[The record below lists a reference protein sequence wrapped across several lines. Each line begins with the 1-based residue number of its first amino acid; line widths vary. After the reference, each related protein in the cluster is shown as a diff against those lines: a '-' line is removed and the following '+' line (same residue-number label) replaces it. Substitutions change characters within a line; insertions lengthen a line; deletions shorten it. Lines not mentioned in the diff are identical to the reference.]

1 MQTIK
6 TFIKDHPHMWWGLY
20 LPVYLGGFFLIE
32 HLITDNYWA
41 TQTFIDE
48 YIPFC
53 EYFVIPYDSWG
64 FLLLALGLYLI
75 VKDAEGFRRYM
86 WSIMLTFGFATIFCA
101 LVPNGQDLRPAVMEH
116 HNFCTWLLQNTYNLD
131 TNTNVLP
138 SVHVLGVLDA
148 LYAVHRTP
156 GLRRTGWRTFADIW
170 GVIIICS
177 TLFVKQHAFIDVVAA
192 LVVGAI
198 AYVII
203 YTIIGGRRDRRM
215 AHFRRHMGRHHHL
228 LHTLCQAARLH
239 RCGGGPG
246 GGRHRLCHHLYDH
259 RRAAGSPHGGSG
271 KGGPLWRTYRSLRA
285 SAPMR

>member
-1 MQTIK
+1 
-6 TFIKDHPHMWWGLY
+6 MWWGLY

-32 HLITDNYWA
+32 HFITDNYWA

-53 EYFVIPYDSWG
+53 EYFVIPYDSWS

-148 LYAVHRTP
+148 SMPFT
-156 GLRRTGWRTFADIW
+156 
-170 GVIIICS
+170 
-177 TLFVKQHAFIDVVAA
+177 
-192 LVVGAI
+192 
-198 AYVII
+198 
-203 YTIIGGRRDRRM
+203 GRRD
-215 AHFRRHMGRHHHL
+215 
-228 LHTLCQAARLH
+228 
-239 RCGGGPG
+239 CGAPDGA
-246 GGRHRLCHHLYDH
+246 L
-259 RRAAGSPHGGSG
+259 SQ
-271 KGGPLWRTYRSLRA
+271 TYGASSS
-285 SAPMR
+285 SAPHSLSSSTPSSMWWRPWWWAPSPMSSSM

>member
-32 HLITDNYWA
+32 HFITDNYWA
-41 TQTFIDE
+41 TQTFIDD

-156 GLRRTGWRTFADIW
+156 GLR
-170 GVIIICS
+170 
-177 TLFVKQHAFIDVVAA
+177 L
-192 LVVGAI
+192 
-198 AYVII
+198 
-203 YTIIGGRRDRRM
+203 
-215 AHFRRHMGRHHHL
+215 
-228 LHTLCQAARLH
+228 
-239 RCGGGPG
+239 
-246 GGRHRLCHHLYDH
+246 
-259 RRAAGSPHGGSG
+259 
-271 KGGPLWRTYRSLRA
+271 SLIHI
-285 SAPMR
+285 

>member
-32 HLITDNYWA
+32 HFITDNYWA

-53 EYFVIPYDSWG
+53 EYFVIPYDSWS

-170 GVIIICS
+170 GVS
-177 TLFVKQHAFIDVVAA
+177 
-192 LVVGAI
+192 
-198 AYVII
+198 
-203 YTIIGGRRDRRM
+203 
-215 AHFRRHMGRHHHL
+215 HHL

-239 RCGGGPG
+239 RCGGGLG

-271 KGGPLWRTYRSLRA
+271 KGGPLWRTYRSLRV

>member
-32 HLITDNYWA
+32 HFITDNYWA
-41 TQTFIDE
+41 TQTSIDD

-75 VKDAEGFRRYM
+75 VNQHQCAAQRPRAGGAGRPLCRSPDAG
-86 WSIMLTFGFATIFCA
+86 T
-101 LVPNGQDLRPAVMEH
+101 
-116 HNFCTWLLQNTYNLD
+116 
-131 TNTNVLP
+131 
-138 SVHVLGVLDA
+138 
-148 LYAVHRTP
+148 
-156 GLRRTGWRTFADIW
+156 
-170 GVIIICS
+170 
-177 TLFVKQHAFIDVVAA
+177 AA
-192 LVVGAI
+192 H
-198 AYVII
+198 
-203 YTIIGGRRDRRM
+203 RM

-246 GGRHRLCHHLYDH
+246 GGRHRLRHHLHDH

>member
-32 HLITDNYWA
+32 HFITDNYWA

-53 EYFVIPYDSWG
+53 EYCVIPYDSWS

-116 HNFCTWLLQNTYNLD
+116 HNLAAWLVEYTYSID
-131 TNTNVLP
+131 TNTNVFP
-138 SVHVLGVLDA
+138 SVHILGCMA
-148 LYAVHRTP
+148 AVAAVWHTP
-156 GLRRTGWRTFADIW
+156 GLRKPAWRW
-170 GVIIICS
+170 GVTLYAALIMVS
-177 TLFVKQHAFIDVVAA
+177 TMFVKQHAVIDVLAG
-192 LVVGAI
+192 LLTGAI
-198 AYVII
+198 AYVFVYVIV
-203 YTIIGGRRDRRM
+203 GRRRDK
-215 AHFRRHMGRHHHL
+215 
-228 LHTLCQAARLH
+228 RLEI
-239 RCGGGPG
+239 
-246 GGRHRLCHHLYDH
+246 
-259 RRAAGSPHGGSG
+259 
-271 KGGPLWRTYRSLRA
+271 K
-285 SAPMR
+285 

>member
-6 TFIKDHPHMWWGLY
+6 TFIKDHPQMWWGLY

-101 LVPNGQDLRPAVMEH
+101 LVPNGQDCA
-116 HNFCTWLLQNTYNLD
+116 
-131 TNTNVLP
+131 
-138 SVHVLGVLDA
+138 
-148 LYAVHRTP
+148 
-156 GLRRTGWRTFADIW
+156 RR
-170 GVIIICS
+170 
-177 TLFVKQHAFIDVVAA
+177 
-192 LVVGAI
+192 
-198 AYVII
+198 
-203 YTIIGGRRDRRM
+203 
-215 AHFRRHMGRHHHL
+215 
-228 LHTLCQAARLH
+228 
-239 RCGGGPG
+239 
-246 GGRHRLCHHLYDH
+246 
-259 RRAAGSPHGGSG
+259 
-271 KGGPLWRTYRSLRA
+271 
-285 SAPMR
+285 

>member
-1 MQTIK
+1 MT
-6 TFIKDHPHMWWGLY
+6 HGA
-20 LPVYLGGFFLIE
+20 FF
-32 HLITDNYWA
+32 
-41 TQTFIDE
+41 
-48 YIPFC
+48 C
-53 EYFVIPYDSWG
+53 
-64 FLLLALGLYLI
+64 LYLI
-75 VKDAEGFRRYM
+75 VKDGEGFRRYM

-215 AHFRRHMGRHHHL
+215 A
-228 LHTLCQAARLH
+228 
-239 RCGGGPG
+239 
-246 GGRHRLCHHLYDH
+246 
-259 RRAAGSPHGGSG
+259 AAGKEVPCGEHTD
-271 KGGPLWRTYRSLRA
+271 P
-285 SAPMR
+285 

>member
-6 TFIKDHPHMWWGLY
+6 TFIKDHPHMWWVLY

-203 YTIIGGRRDRRM
+203 YVIIGGRRDRRM
-215 AHFRRHMGRHHHL
+215 A
-228 LHTLCQAARLH
+228 
-239 RCGGGPG
+239 
-246 GGRHRLCHHLYDH
+246 
-259 RRAAGSPHGGSG
+259 AAGKEVPCGEHTDPCGHQ
-271 KGGPLWRTYRSLRA
+271 PR
-285 SAPMR
+285 

>member
-48 YIPFC
+48 YIPVC
-53 EYFVIPYDSWG
+53 EYFVMPYDSWG

-177 TLFVKQHAFIDVVAA
+177 TLFVKQHAFIDVVAG

-203 YTIIGGRRDRRM
+203 YVIIGGRRDRRM
-215 AHFRRHMGRHHHL
+215 A
-228 LHTLCQAARLH
+228 
-239 RCGGGPG
+239 
-246 GGRHRLCHHLYDH
+246 
-259 RRAAGSPHGGSG
+259 AAGKEVPCGEHTD
-271 KGGPLWRTYRSLRA
+271 P
-285 SAPMR
+285 

>member
-53 EYFVIPYDSWG
+53 EYFVIPYDSWS

-177 TLFVKQHAFIDVVAA
+177 ILFVKQHAFIDVVAA

-215 AHFRRHMGRHHHL
+215 A
-228 LHTLCQAARLH
+228 
-239 RCGGGPG
+239 
-246 GGRHRLCHHLYDH
+246 
-259 RRAAGSPHGGSG
+259 AAGKEVPCGEHTD
-271 KGGPLWRTYRSLRA
+271 P
-285 SAPMR
+285 